1 MSTEVK
7 EFAIVKAIM
16 KVLKLDEAGKI
27 SKFIGQ
33 EIKSFKE
40 KIEALNLNLQ
50 ILELT
55 RRQNVAKS
63 DKNIE
68 DAKDAVE
75 AAYQNITM
83 DDVAN
88 NAAMTSYSS
97 RYWAGITGAE
107 ESLERLERSAKD
119 ATESY
124 DKEVAGVKEQIA
136 KYQARINKISK
147 Q

>member
-97 RYWAGITGAE
+97 RYWAGITSAE
-107 ESLERLERSAKD
+107 ESLERLEKSAKD